1 MDAADAAGKEDH
13 FPMQLLSPEIQE
25 MIMTHPVVKTEDML
39 KFREVS
45 KYWATFILST
55 RRAKSRLVMIVN
67 QGLVVDNMRAHNSQL
82 FNLSIRKIFCRGRTF
97 LLFTY
102 LFFFFCSSFLP
113 KAPTLVKQPQLDAA
127 NSTPSFTADT
137 TSPVLMLNAVV
148 ADGDRVATTGSAC

>member
-1 MDAADAAGKEDH
+1 MDDNGGGGKEDH

-45 KYWATFILST
+45 KYWATFMLST
-55 RRAKSRLVMIVN
+55 RRAKSRFVMIVN

-82 FNLSIRKIFCRGRTF
+82 FSLSIRKIFCRGRTF

-102 LFFFFCSSFLP
+102 LFFFFLFFSF
-113 KAPTLVKQPQLDAA
+113 
-127 NSTPSFTADT
+127 
-137 TSPVLMLNAVV
+137 
-148 ADGDRVATTGSAC
+148 